1 VSKEDY
7 DIEIDGEKQL
17 FICKKCEN
25 ISMTIAHL
33 SVHLERKHGITT
45 GTYVCDICGRQCNSQ
60 ENLRNHIR
68 YVNILDHIFFWGG
81 GYGSLLKAIGM
92 WAHLLFGPNQLCFK
106 VKWVFSHF

>member
-68 YVNILDHIFFWGG
+68 YVNILDHIFFLGG
-81 GYGSLLKAIGM
+81 GGGM
-92 WAHLLFGPNQLCFK
+92 GA
-106 VKWVFSHF
+106 V